1 MRRVN
6 RTLLSISVLVLL
18 GTSACSLPG
27 FGSSKPVDTPT
38 PMGDTLT
45 FMLPAY
51 SLTLQPG
58 ETVPGTRLHYVGRAG
73 DTYEVRIDGLAATK
87 RAGDSFIWNGVLAPG
102 VHADFNLR
110 LISAIF
116 GPLSVAG
123 PVNITVFNPDP
134 FEQPV
139 PDALQDALTYNNVL
153 VNYLVPEGREIPGST
168 LRYDGITSQGEGEQA
183 SRLARMEGLRGYPY
197 VALGDSLA
205 WSGRLRGNV
214 YLQYALRVAALNEN
228 GLRVAG
234 TAKLWIVTRN

>member
-1 MRRVN
+1 MRHVRN
-6 RTLLSISVLVLL
+6 TLLPLLVLSLL
-18 GTSACSLPG
+18 GTSACSLAI
-27 FGSSKPVDTPT
+27 FGASGPVDTPT

-51 SLTLQPG
+51 SLTLEPG
-58 ETVPGTRLHYVGRAG
+58 ETIPGTRLHYVGRAG
-73 DTYEVRIDGLAATK
+73 DTYEVRIDGLTATK
-87 RAGDSFIWNGVLAPG
+87 RAGDSFIWNGILAPG
-102 VHADFNLR
+102 VQADFNLR

-134 FEQPV
+134 VEQPV
-139 PDALQDALTYNNVL
+139 PDGLQESLTYNNVL
-153 VNYLVPEGREIPGST
+153 INYLVPEGREIPGST
-168 LRYDGITSQGEGEQA
+168 LRFEGVTSQGEGEQA
-183 SRLARMEGLRGYPY
+183 SRLARLEGLRGYPY

-214 YLQYALRVAALNEN
+214 YVRYALRVAALNEN

-234 TAKLWIVTRN
+234 TATLWIITKN